1 MLLGFSLELRKYGFG
16 RFEEL
21 ILVFGWE
28 VQLVCS
34 LDSGDAM
41 DGTQKTQLREMK
53 IRDNEIISQENFSE
67 VKRMDFSWE
76 NI

>member
-1 MLLGFSLELRKYGFG
+1 
-16 RFEEL
+16 
-21 ILVFGWE
+21 
-28 VQLVCS
+28 
-34 LDSGDAM
+34 M

-76 NI
+76 NIQSIKKN